1 MTVDRSAETFRYI
14 AAALMLMAFSV
25 GILQFL
31 GLVRF

>member
-1 MTVDRSAETFRYI
+1 MTVERGAETFRNV

-25 GILQFL
+25 GILQFF